1 MATAQLSVC
10 LLTGPSAPSAPPPS
24 LHSETHSL
32 PAPVG
37 IFASLSH
44 FGSSSCPDSPQAPS
58 WFWSLGGS
66 LPQGSVLSTTQP
78 HWCLGSSPDP
88 RAAWTAMCCTSG
100 GYIST
105 HPHLHRALSS
115 PDISPGIPQGTSTQH
130 VQNMPIAFPHKAPPP
145 HLLTQP
151 RCRPTTTYVQILGH
165 LRPLPSSLNPSVLST
180 TKNRPF
186 RYLNMSAVPLP
197 LLYLIDSLRNC
208 MKYMLLLLPPF
219 YRWRNWET
227 VSLLCPSHESSKW
240 RDHRIWNQAV
250 FPNSKP
256 IITQLDC
263 L

>member
-1 MATAQLSVC
+1 
-10 LLTGPSAPSAPPPS
+10 
-24 LHSETHSL
+24 
-32 PAPVG
+32 
-37 IFASLSH
+37 
-44 FGSSSCPDSPQAPS
+44 
-58 WFWSLGGS
+58 
-66 LPQGSVLSTTQP
+66 
-78 HWCLGSSPDP
+78 
-88 RAAWTAMCCTSG
+88 MCCTSR

-197 LLYLIDSLRNC
+197 LLYLSAQSPSLTWTTRSA
-208 MKYMLLLLPPF
+208 
-219 YRWRNWET
+219 
-227 VSLLCPSHESSKW
+227 SLLALCFSSNRPSRSATVPG
-240 RDHRIWNQAV
+240 ILQARTLEWV
-250 FPNSKP
+250 AISFSNA
-256 IITQLDC
+256 
-263 L
+263 